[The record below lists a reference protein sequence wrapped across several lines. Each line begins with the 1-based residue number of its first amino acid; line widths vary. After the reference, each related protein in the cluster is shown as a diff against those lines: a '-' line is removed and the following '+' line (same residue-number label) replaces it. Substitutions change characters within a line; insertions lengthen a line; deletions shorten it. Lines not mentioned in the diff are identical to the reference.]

1 MGIDGDRATC
11 LDCLSTLVRN
21 TADAQPLYDDVLGL
35 YASFG
40 MPLPVRP
47 PLLLVGATCQVLMLS
62 PCWLQLLLIH
72 GGSICTLQGP
82 AANEIRKVVET
93 SPAVGPLWLSNKRPN
108 AAHAITG

>member
-1 MGIDGDRATC
+1 MGVDGDRATC

-62 PCWLQLLLIH
+62 PCCLQPLLVPRRLH
-72 GGSICTLQGP
+72 MRPARSCCQRNSQGS
-82 AANEIRKVVET
+82 
-93 SPAVGPLWLSNKRPN
+93 
-108 AAHAITG
+108 